1 MTDRPYNLRADQ
13 VRAVLDG
20 RLSMLVVPIR
30 KRAALDALAVFNRDV
45 LLLPG
50 SRDLLPF
57 KPGDTIW
64 CREAWRVVKASD
76 ELKPGQMTGGGYTRV
91 WHEVDR
97 DNCDQHGKLRSSQH
111 MPRWASRIS
120 ITVKGVTVK
129 RVQDVT
135 EEEAIAA
142 GCRSFFDHD
151 NLVNIASPNG
161 GSIPMVALRGPIDD
175 FKRDW
180 TARHGPDAWDRN
192 DWCAFVEVERV

>member
-30 KRAALDALAVFNRDV
+30 KRAALDALAVFIPDF

-50 SRDLLPF
+50 NRDLLPF

-97 DNCDQHGKLRSSQH
+97 DNCDSHIHHRQRRNRQ
-111 MPRWASRIS
+111 
-120 ITVKGVTVK
+120 
-129 RVQDVT
+129 
-135 EEEAIAA
+135 A
-142 GCRSFFDHD
+142 GAGRDR
-151 NLVNIASPNG
+151 G
-161 GSIPMVALRGPIDD
+161 GGYCGGMQVV
-175 FKRDW
+175 F
-180 TARHGPDAWDRN
+180 
-192 DWCAFVEVERV
+192 